1 MSRGLYGILMVMLL
15 IAASLVGCK
24 SRINQE
30 NYNQIELGMQYE
42 TVVDLLGEPDNCD
55 SALMANNC
63 TWGNE
68 EKYINVKFVDGQVIL
83 FGSNGL

>member
-1 MSRGLYGILMVMLL
+1 MSRRLYGFLMAMLL
-15 IAASLVGCK
+15 IAACLVGCK

-30 NYNQIELGMQYE
+30 NYNRLELGMQYE
-42 TVVDLLGEPDNCD
+42 VVVDLLGEPDNCD
-55 SALMANNC
+55 SALMANSC

-68 EKYINVKFVDGQVIL
+68 KKYINVKFVDGQVVL